1 MVFLECTDS
10 SFNDIGRKD
19 DLAAETA
26 AAERAALD
34 QVVDLFV
41 IDPELAS
48 EFMSPSLGERRTRTR
63 PLGTARP
70 GAGQVLEIRRDDKRR
85 RADPNRPGPIFPDRL
100 AKLCLVEPGDD
111 KRRRNSHRNRLQ
123 ISCFRHGCPAVVRR
137 DYGE

>member
-70 GAGQVLEIRRDDKRR
+70 GAGQFSRSAETTSVDGRIPIV
-85 RADPNRPGPIFPDRL
+85 RARSFPTGSQNFVWQSPVTTSAVATVTVIDLRL
-100 AKLCLVEPGDD
+100 
-111 KRRRNSHRNRLQ
+111 
-123 ISCFRHGCPAVVRR
+123 VVSVMVAPQ
-137 DYGE
+137 